1 MKRKILILLLLLI
14 VLACLVPILLY
25 VGVLHINNTSKEKY
39 PIRGIDVSHHQ
50 GEIDWGKLAEE
61 EISFAYIKAT
71 EGSGYKDEQFDK
83 NWSEAQ
89 ATGLRIGAYHFFS
102 LDSAGATQAENFC
115 NAVTAVEGMLPPVV
129 DVEPYGGY
137 KDPDKL
143 DKEKMLSEL
152 GDFISIVESHYD
164 MRPILYTTEEWLPV
178 LQERFGDYDVWIRS
192 VYKKPN
198 PSVKWTFWQYSNRH
212 VLKGYSGA
220 ERYIDMNVYCGDE
233 KEFYEY
239 K

>member
-1 MKRKILILLLLLI
+1 MKRKLLI
-14 VLACLVPILLY
+14 SLIFLVLPAGIAAVLLY
-25 VGVLHINNTSKEKY
+25 FGVLHINNPSRSKY
-39 PIRGIDVSHHQ
+39 PIRGVDVSHHQ
-50 GEIDWGKLAEE
+50 GEIDWNKLAEE

-143 DKEKMLSEL
+143 DKEKLLSEL
-152 GDFISIVESHYD
+152 GDFISSVESYYG
-164 MRPILYTTEEWLPV
+164 M
-178 LQERFGDYDVWIRS
+178 
-192 VYKKPN
+192 
-198 PSVKWTFWQYSNRH
+198 
-212 VLKGYSGA
+212 
-220 ERYIDMNVYCGDE
+220 
-233 KEFYEY
+233 
-239 K
+239 